1 MALVYVPLTVM
12 LFRKLTWSEDVEIY
26 VDYNNNNFLGAILG
40 GSQRSLQVIREV
52 LQPSDLFRVHENALI
67 LLAFKVA

>member
-40 GSQRSLQVIREV
+40 GNQRSLQVIREV

-67 LLAFKVA
+67 ILAFKVA